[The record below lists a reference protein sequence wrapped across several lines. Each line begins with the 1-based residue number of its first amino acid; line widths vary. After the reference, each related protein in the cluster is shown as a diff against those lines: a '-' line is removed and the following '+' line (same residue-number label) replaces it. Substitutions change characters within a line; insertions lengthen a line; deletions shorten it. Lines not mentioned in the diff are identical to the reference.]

1 MARSLRHSC
10 RLADYGYVKDKAVGV
25 YAQDTA
31 LVQADAKA
39 HRDATP
45 GKFDKY
51 DLDMGFKFA
60 SIPKV
65 LWLQMQQRG
74 IENDTPAIIKFLQ
87 AHKALT
93 GENYFTTTKRL

>member
-1 MARSLRHSC
+1 MNKLSRHSC
-10 RLADYGYVKDKAVGV
+10 RLADYGYVKDKAVALYV
-25 YAQDTA
+25 QDTA
-31 LVQADAKA
+31 PIQADAKA

-60 SIPKV
+60 SIPKIV
-65 LWLQMQQRG
+65 YLQMQQLG

-87 AHKALT
+87 AHQALT